1 MPGVGR
7 ITTPARLTTG
17 PFFWRIM
24 VSYILFCVFVG
35 LGGACIGLFFNLRTL
50 GLSICIIANCL
61 LFIGASIGG
70 MIAFAKGLKATQTY
84 HVCDGEHKVMLNLKF
99 GAFSYTVNVPVTEY
113 NCPNCME
120 NALCPTPTPSQK
132 SD

>member
-1 MPGVGR
+1 MGNLL
-7 ITTPARLTTG
+7 I
-17 PFFWRIM
+17 
-24 VSYILFCVFVG
+24 FCLIIGLCGAFVG
-35 LGGACIGLFFNLRTL
+35 VLFDFRTIGLTL
-50 GLSICIIANCL
+50 CVIANCL
-61 LFIGASIGG
+61 LFMGASIGG

-120 NALCPTPTPSQK
+120 NALCPTPTTSQK

>member
-1 MPGVGR
+1 
-7 ITTPARLTTG
+7 
-17 PFFWRIM
+17 
-24 VSYILFCVFVG
+24 
-35 LGGACIGLFFNLRTL
+35 
-50 GLSICIIANCL
+50 
-61 LFIGASIGG
+61 
-70 MIAFAKGLKATQTY
+70 
-84 HVCDGEHKVMLNLKF
+84 MLNLKF